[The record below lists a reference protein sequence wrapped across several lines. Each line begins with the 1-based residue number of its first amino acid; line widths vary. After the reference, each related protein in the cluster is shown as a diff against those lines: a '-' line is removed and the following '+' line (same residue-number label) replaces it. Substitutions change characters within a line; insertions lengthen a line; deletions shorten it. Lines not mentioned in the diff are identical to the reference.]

1 MIIGVVA
8 LVLSWLS
15 FSIAATERLGMV
27 FIFFVTASL
36 GSAIEQLEPRRRAC
50 IAIAI
55 VAACALIPA
64 LILATPIA
72 QPLLVR
78 AARAGIALLQKR
90 HYLKLPVAIYEARLA
105 GYLNGFEAVAL
116 RRIAVPAACVLAAA
130 IALARGNRIVIA
142 AAIVVEMTVFA
153 YGFNPTI
160 DVASIAPTPNAIREV
175 IRRDPDRRF
184 FVAAGAEVY
193 PPNMGTIDGVRD
205 IRSYD
210 VLQTR
215 SRIEMLRSAGYD
227 ANNRAF
233 PNPPPPALGVRW
245 YLTNAG
251 LTEVAG
257 AVPQPWPQNTPPDG
271 LAAGAV
277 ISLVALVAAITII
290 VRNDRQH
297 DFPLPRP

>member
-1 MIIGVVA
+1 
-8 LVLSWLS
+8 
-15 FSIAATERLGMV
+15 
-27 FIFFVTASL
+27 
-36 GSAIEQLEPRRRAC
+36 
-50 IAIAI
+50 
-55 VAACALIPA
+55 
-64 LILATPIA
+64 LAH
-72 QPLLVR
+72 R
-78 AARAGIALLQKR
+78 S
-90 HYLKLPVAIYEARLA
+90 
-105 GYLNGFEAVAL
+105 
-116 RRIAVPAACVLAAA
+116 
-130 IALARGNRIVIA
+130 RIVIA
-142 AAIVVEMTVFA
+142 AAIAIEMTVFA

-160 DVASIAPTPNAIREV
+160 DVSSIAPIPNAINEV
-175 IRRDPDRRF
+175 IRRDPERRF
-184 FVAAGAEVY
+184 FIAAAAEVY

-215 SRIEMLRSAGYD
+215 SRIDMLRRAGYD
-227 ANNRAF
+227 VNNRAF

-257 AVPQPWPQNTPPDG
+257 AVPQPWPQNNPPDG

-297 DFPLPRP
+297 DLSLPRP